1 MKKRRLLQ
9 ITGVFFALMI
19 CFTIL
24 SRAAYQEGT
33 AVVHTNKP
41 MNMAISHEVKAAGKV
56 VQNQKIAVTTEAD
69 LRVASVEIAEGQ
81 RVSRGDLLFT
91 LDQNWL
97 REKILNQQ
105 QEMEKQQLSVK
116 DAKSQNEV
124 SRQQKANEQAQAAE
138 NYSLSTGRANTV
150 LARAKR
156 NLEEAKK
163 RLREFRENSGQSNED
178 SSVET
183 ALEEACQEKAEAYI
197 QAQQE
202 LTQLQWKIENEVNIA
217 LNAAMNG
224 TGGAG
229 LSAAETVLTG
239 SADVLPL
246 EDDAD
251 GNFLIEENDPGEAL
265 FFDTPEGAGENGS
278 GTAADS
284 FPAETQGYID
294 EEPSDPS
301 LQEDDPGLI
310 IEDDILLEDMPD
322 DTDSYGI
329 DRTGTADLETEESEQ
344 GETPASPTQ
353 EELNRIEQSVRDRY
367 KIPLENARKKV
378 ETAKEEKEAAEQ
390 ALAQYQQERLSA
402 SSASNAQTEQTLID
416 QVKAAQDAYVDACLA
431 ANEAAVTSGRSIA
444 AAGIPNASNSSD
456 RMNEITYE
464 QMELTL
470 EKLEELERAQGKI
483 YAPADGLVTKVCIQ
497 TGEKTGDTTAILLA
511 DLSRGS
517 SFQGEITEEQE
528 KYIGTGDAVTLTG
541 PGKNEKYEDLAVSS
555 VTAKEGSSSVY
566 QVKVQL
572 PADTMEIGAA
582 ATLDFVRKSEI
593 YNVCVP
599 LSALHLD
606 EKNQPYVLVVDQVDS
621 VMGTEQKARKV
632 SVTILEKNESYAA
645 LAEGAISS
653 QQEIIV
659 SSDKAVDDGSRVRVS
674 G

>member
-9 ITGVFFALMI
+9 ITGVFFALML

-41 MNMAISHEVKAAGKV
+41 VNMAISHEVTATGKV
-56 VQNQKIAVTTEAD
+56 VQNQEIAVTTEAD
-69 LRVASVEIAEGQ
+69 LRVASVEITEGQ

-91 LDQNWL
+91 LDQSWL
-97 REKILNQQ
+97 KEKILNQQ
-105 QEMEKQQLSVK
+105 QEMEKQQLSVE
-116 DAKSQNEV
+116 DAKSQKEV

-163 RLREFRENSGQSNED
+163 KLREFRENSGQSNED

-183 ALEEACQEKAEAYI
+183 VLEEACQEKAEAYI

-202 LTQLQWKIENEVNIA
+202 LTQLQWKIENEVNMA
-217 LNAAMNG
+217 LNAAING
-224 TGGAG
+224 AGSAG
-229 LSAAETVLTG
+229 LSTNETVLTG
-239 SADVLPL
+239 SADVLPQ
-246 EDDAD
+246 EDAAD
-251 GNFLIEENDPGEAL
+251 ENLLIEEEFSVETPLSDA
-265 FFDTPEGAGENGS
+265 PEGTGENGS

-284 FPAETQGYID
+284 FPAESQGSVG
-294 EEPSDPS
+294 EEPL
-301 LQEDDPGLI
+301 LQEDDEGTL

-322 DTDSYGI
+322 DSDISGTGS
-329 DRTGTADLETEESEQ
+329 TGTDAPETEESGQSE
-344 GETPASPTQ
+344 PPVSLTQ
-353 EELNRIEQSVRDRY
+353 EELERIEQSVRDRY
-367 KIPLENARKKV
+367 KITLENALKKV
-378 ETAKEEKEAAEQ
+378 ETAKKEKEEAEQ

-402 SSASNAQTEQTLID
+402 ANASDAQAEQALID
-416 QVKAAQDAYVDACLA
+416 EVKAAQDAYVDACLA
-431 ANEAAVTSGRSIA
+431 ANEAAVTSGRSVA
-444 AAGIPNASNSSD
+444 AAGIPDASNSSD

-483 YAPADGLVTKVCIQ
+483 YAPADGMITKVCVQ
-497 TGEKTGDTTAILLA
+497 AGEKTGDTTAVLLA
-511 DLSRGS
+511 DLSGGC

-528 KYIGTGDAVTLTG
+528 KHIGTGDAVTLIG
-541 PGKNEKYEDLAVSS
+541 SGKNEKYEDLPVSS
-555 VTAKEGSSSVY
+555 VTMKEGDGGVY

-572 PADTMEIGAA
+572 PADTLEIGAS
-582 ATLDFVRKSEI
+582 ATLDFIRKSEE

-621 VMGTEQKARKV
+621 VMGTEQRARKV

-653 QQEIIV
+653 GQEIIV

-674 G
+674 E

>member
-56 VQNQKIAVTTEAD
+56 VQNQEIAVTTEAD

-265 FFDTPEGAGENGS
+265 FFDPPEGAEENGS

-284 FPAETQGYID
+284 FPAEPQGYID

-310 IEDDILLEDMPD
+310 IEDDILLEDLPD

-470 EKLEELERAQGKI
+470 EKLEELEQAQGKV

-497 TGEKTGDTTAILLA
+497 TGEKTGDTTAVLLA